1 MRNQATGELI
11 LGNWED
17 AATGIRW
24 EPMVYDDRF
33 GNIRYRPSPHND
45 TYQDVIYRTHVMPG
59 VNAWRTWPETDAANA
74 AVTTATPADA
84 WTADVLTADAWTADS
99 ITRILDELRDE
110 NHSYDTVR
118 ADSSPQHPDDVYSVA
133 AIFPENI
140 NGIFGAGV
148 PAETGQE
155 CVSLDPAEL
164 YGGAEGEDAN
174 G

>member
-33 GNIRYRPSPHND
+33 GNIRYRPSPND

-59 VNAWRTWPETDAANA
+59 VNAWRTWPETDVANA
-74 AVTTATPADA
+74 AVTTG
-84 WTADVLTADAWTADS
+84 VSADAWTADS
-99 ITRILDELRDE
+99 ITRILDELREAD
-110 NHSYDTVR
+110 HSYDTVC
-118 ADSSPQHPDDVYSVA
+118 ADLSPQHPDDVYSA
-133 AIFPENI
+133 SEMFPENI
-140 NGIFGAGV
+140 NGIFGIGA
-148 PAETGQE
+148 QE
-155 CVSLDPAEL
+155 KTDKECTELDPAEL
-164 YGGAEGEDAN
+164 YGGAGGEDAN

>member
-1 MRNQATGELI
+1 MRNRATGELI

-33 GNIRYRPSPHND
+33 GNIRYRPSSND

-74 AVTTATPADA
+74 AVTTAVP
-84 WTADVLTADAWTADS
+84 ADAWTADS
-99 ITRILDELRDE
+99 ITRILDELREAD
-110 NHSYDTVR
+110 HSYDTVR
-118 ADSSPQHPDDVYSVA
+118 ADTVPQHQDDAYSAA

-140 NGIFGAGV
+140 NGIFGIGV
-148 PAETGQE
+148 PVETGRE

-164 YGGAEGEDAN
+164 YGGEEGEGEN

>member
-45 TYQDVIYRTHVMPG
+45 PYQDVIYQTHIMPG

-84 WTADVLTADAWTADS
+84 WTADS

-118 ADSSPQHPDDVYSVA
+118 ADSSPRHPDDVIVMSQEEVSR
-133 AIFPENI
+133 FFDVTTP
-140 NGIFGAGV
+140 V
-148 PAETGQE
+148 ETGKE
-155 CVSLDPAEL
+155 CIELDPAEL

>member
-1 MRNQATGELI
+1 MRNRATGELI

-33 GNIRYRPSPHND
+33 GNIRYRPSPND

-74 AVTTATPADA
+74 AVTTA
-84 WTADVLTADAWTADS
+84 VSADAWTADS
-99 ITRILDELRDE
+99 ITRIVD
-110 NHSYDTVR
+110 NIHAYDT
-118 ADSSPQHPDDVYSVA
+118 YA
-133 AIFPENI
+133 AAAVLPESI
-140 NGIFGAGV
+140 NRVFGIGV
-148 PAETGQE
+148 PVDPGVE
-155 CVSLDPAEL
+155 CVELDPTEL
-164 YGGAEGEDAN
+164 YGSAEGEDDD

>member
-45 TYQDVIYRTHVMPG
+45 PYQDVIYQTHIMPG

-84 WTADVLTADAWTADS
+84 WTADS
-99 ITRILDELRDE
+99 ITNILNELQEAD
-110 NHSYDTVR
+110 HSYDTVR
-118 ADSSPQHPDDVYSVA
+118 ADTGPQHQDDAYSA
-133 AIFPENI
+133 AAMFPENI
-140 NGIFGAGV
+140 NGIFGIGV
-148 PAETGQE
+148 PVETGKE